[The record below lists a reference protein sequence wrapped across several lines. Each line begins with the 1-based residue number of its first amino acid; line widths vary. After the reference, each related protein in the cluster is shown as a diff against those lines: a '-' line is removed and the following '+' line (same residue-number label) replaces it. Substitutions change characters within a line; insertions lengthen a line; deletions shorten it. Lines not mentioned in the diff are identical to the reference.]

1 MKPTFIIS
9 CPIDTYSGYGARSR
23 DVAKAIIEIDKYE
36 VRIMPQRW
44 GATPWGFIEDHE
56 EWEFLN
62 KHMFYPQPNQQY
74 PKPDIWMQIT
84 IPNEF
89 MPQGHYSIGM
99 TAGIETTLCRAEWI
113 QGANRMNL
121 VLGSSNHSIQVL
133 KDSRFQQKNQKTQQI
148 VQEISLNTKTE
159 VLFEGFNENVW
170 KKSNEYLDLPEIKE
184 SFCFLFVGHWMQGA
198 FGHDRKNVGLLVK
211 SFLETFKNKPKQP
224 ALIMKTSGGMISY
237 MDRDAILKKIDDIK
251 KTVRGKLPKIY
262 IIHGDL
268 LDEEMNELYNHPKVK
283 CMVNITKGEG
293 FGRPLLEF
301 TQTKKPIIATGWSG
315 HVDFLKPDM
324 SILLPG
330 TLGDLHPSVR
340 NDWFVEGAKWFD
352 VDTMALGKALKDMYK
367 NYKNWTHKA
376 KQQGNFA
383 KENFTYSKMKEK
395 LSRIFEENK
404 ITYGQWILDKNKP
417 KKVSLKLPK
426 LKKVGEKSK
435 PTLPKLKL
443 PKLKKIGEESKPNF
457 PTSQF
462 EEEYR
467 SKFPKLKK
475 I

>member
-1 MKPTFIIS
+1 MSKPIFTIS

-23 DVAKAIIEIDKYE
+23 DVVKAIIETDKYD
-36 VRIMPQRW
+36 VKILPQRW

-62 KHMFYPQPNQQY
+62 KHLWYPEPNKQY

-89 MPQGHYSIGM
+89 MPNGHYNIGM

-113 QGANRMNL
+113 EGANRMNL
-121 VLGSSNHSIQVL
+121 VLGSSNHSIEVL
-133 KDSRFQQKNQKTQQI
+133 KNSKFEQRDQKTNQI
-148 VQEISLNTKTE
+148 VKKIELSTKTE

-170 KKSNEYLDLPEIKE
+170 KKTSKILDLPEIKE
-184 SFCFLFVGHWMQGA
+184 QFCFLFVGHWMEGE

-211 SFLETFKNKPKQP
+211 SFLETFKNKQQQP
-224 ALIMKTSGGMISY
+224 ALIMKTSGGVISY
-237 MDRDAILKKIDDIK
+237 MDRDKLLKKINDIK

-262 IIHGDL
+262 VIHGDL

-315 HVDFLKPDM
+315 HIDFLKPDM
-324 SILLPG
+324 STLLHG

-340 NDWFVEGAKWFD
+340 NQWFIEGAKWFD
-352 VDTMALGKALKDMYK
+352 VDKMALGKALKDMHK
-367 NYKNWTHKA
+367 NYKNYTHKA

-383 KENFTYSKMKEK
+383 KENFTYTKMKEK
-395 LSRIFEENK
+395 FSKILEENVIEQPKPMKLDLSGIKK
-404 ITYGQWILDKNKP
+404 I
-417 KKVSLKLPK
+417 KLPK
-426 LKKVGEKSK
+426 K
-435 PTLPKLKL
+435 PKLAK
-443 PKLKKIGEESKPNF
+443 
-457 PTSQF
+457 T
-462 EEEYR
+462 
-467 SKFPKLKK
+467 
-475 I
+475 

>member
-1 MKPTFIIS
+1 
-9 CPIDTYSGYGARSR
+9 
-23 DVAKAIIEIDKYE
+23 
-36 VRIMPQRW
+36 
-44 GATPWGFIEDHE
+44 
-56 EWEFLN
+56 
-62 KHMFYPQPNQQY
+62 
-74 PKPDIWMQIT
+74 
-84 IPNEF
+84 
-89 MPQGHYSIGM
+89 
-99 TAGIETTLCRAEWI
+99 
-113 QGANRMNL
+113 
-121 VLGSSNHSIQVL
+121 
-133 KDSRFQQKNQKTQQI
+133 
-148 VQEISLNTKTE
+148 
-159 VLFEGFNENVW
+159 
-170 KKSNEYLDLPEIKE
+170 
-184 SFCFLFVGHWMQGA
+184 
-198 FGHDRKNVGLLVK
+198 
-211 SFLETFKNKPKQP
+211 
-224 ALIMKTSGGMISY
+224 MISY

-315 HVDFLKPDM
+315 HGDFLKPDM

-340 NDWFVEGAKWFD
+340 NDWFIEGAKWFD